1 MGTVLRAGGFQF
13 KINTDDHAPA
23 HVHIWH
29 QGNVL
34 IVNFYDEIVIRNNY
48 GFNLSETRRAVRLV
62 ETNQIYLLE
71 KWREIHQ

>member
-1 MGTVLRAGGFQF
+1 MGTVLRAGGFNF

-23 HVHIWH
+23 HIHIWY

-34 IVNFYDEIVIRNNY
+34 IVNFHKEIIVRNNY
-48 GFNLSETRRAVRLV
+48 GFNDNEMRRAVRLV
-62 ETNQIYLLE
+62 EANQTYLLE

>member
-1 MGTVLRAGGFQF
+1 MGTVLREGGFDF

-23 HVHIWH
+23 HVHVWY

-34 IVNFYDEIVIRNNY
+34 IVNFRDEVTVRNNL
-48 GFNLSETRRAVRLV
+48 GFNNSEMRRAVRIISAHQV
-62 ETNQIYLLE
+62 YLQE